1 MTQTKKYAIA
11 PLEYEG
17 EITDDPWSQIRAN
30 TFFGTYYISQI
41 TEENTDLDI
50 FEILPGFSWSLA
62 DYTAKGICDTIEEC
76 KAAIWAEYTKRLMGA
91 LTEI

>member
-1 MTQTKKYAIA
+1 MEASKKYTIA

-17 EITDDPWSQIRAN
+17 EITDDPWSQIRAD
-30 TFFGTYYISQI
+30 TFFGTYYIRQI

-50 FEILPGFSWSLA
+50 FEILAGFEWSLA

-76 KAAIWAEYTKRLMGA
+76 KAAIWADYTKRLTNA
-91 LTEI
+91 LIEV